1 MLRFHVAWRL
11 LLAVMAGLALNPAAI
26 AAVPQYGGYVLGP
39 DDSVQVNV
47 FNQPEAGV
55 TTRVKADGTIVMPLI
70 GVIQVAGQTNITLA
84 QLITDKYV
92 KGGFFKAPVVNVEV
106 GGYQSK
112 RVNVAGHVQNP
123 GVFPLDREYHALEM
137 LLKAGWVRENGAS
150 YVYLRRA
157 DGKEQRLD
165 VEQLVRGSPD
175 KDPVLAAGDTL
186 YVPEADT
193 FYIYGQINRPGA
205 LPVLKDMTVRL
216 ALALAGGVTATGS
229 DRKVA
234 LIRGGKEID
243 ANADTL
249 VQKNDIIQVKE
260 RLF

>member
-1 MLRFHVAWRL
+1 MLRSGIMIGAAFA
-11 LLAVMAGLALNPAAI
+11 LAVLAPAALP
-26 AAVPQYGGYVLGP
+26 AAPYAGYVLGP
-39 DDSVQVNV
+39 DDTVQVNV

-55 TTRVKADGTIVMPLI
+55 ATRVKADGTIVMPLI
-70 GVIQVAGQTNITLA
+70 GSIQAAGQTNITLA
-84 QLITDKYV
+84 QMITDKYV
-92 KGGFFKAPVVNVEV
+92 KGGFFKSPVVNVEV

-112 RVNVAGHVQNP
+112 RVNVAGRVSTP
-123 GVFPLDREYHALEM
+123 GVFPLDREYHVLEM
-137 LLKAGWVRENGAS
+137 LLKAGWVRENGAN

-165 VEQLVRGSPD
+165 VEQLVRGSAD

-186 YVPEADT
+186 YVPDADT

-205 LPVLKDMTVRL
+205 LPLLRDMTVRQ

-229 DRKVA
+229 DRKVS
-234 LIRGGKEID
+234 LVRGGKEVD
-243 ANADTL
+243 ANSDTL
-249 VQKNDIIQVKE
+249 VQKNDVIQVKE